1 MKSPI
6 KNDRVEAICF
16 VPTQITT
23 EIKKA
28 ESVYK
33 RPTYNMYSSVKILR
47 LAKKVKASL
56 G

>member
-16 VPTQITT
+16 GPPQIT

-33 RPTYNMYSSVKILR
+33 RPAYNMYSSVKILR